1 MIYAIEYEKDDFWQ
15 QNTSRSFFCILLI
28 IYKIH
33 ALIIFM
39 RFEKIPYYL
48 RQSVDEIVA
57 DARKKSPYITQKIEL
72 WRAQARATATWC
84 QIIDHNNYS
93 EYFYELNK
101 FEILEPKV
109 IKCMDQRSA
118 HQNGILALKKMGN
131 WSSRISLTPDS
142 KKWKNQLKHRKNID
156 RKSHPT
162 STIQIQEVNF

>member
-1 MIYAIEYEKDDFWQ
+1 
-15 QNTSRSFFCILLI
+15 
-28 IYKIH
+28 
-33 ALIIFM
+33 M

-57 DARKKSPYITQKIEL
+57 DARKKITVHYTENRIMAGTSQS
-72 WRAQARATATWC
+72 RTATWC

-93 EYFYELNK
+93 EYFYEPNK

-118 HQNGILALKKMGN
+118 HQNGILALKK
-131 WSSRISLTPDS
+131 WETEVREFLSRPIRKMEEPTKTS
-142 KKWKNQLKHRKNID
+142 KKNID

-162 STIQIQEVNF
+162 STIQIQEVLSSVERVQKIRNGRRVIIH